1 MKKQTKES
9 CVLSISGQTWVYPP
23 EVHAT
28 GHTLVPIDC
37 HGDVTTPSSPQHL
50 TVQLS
55 GGTVNTR
62 GTHPQQ
68 LAAAGGLVEL
78 DVKNNP
84 SSVTAS
90 AGEVHN
96 MPLPKEPPLEMF
108 AGESE
113 TAYNQKLNQNHLNR
127 SSFNRMESAVV
138 GFIRNRYDR

>member
-23 EVHAT
+23 EVNAL
-28 GHTLVPIDC
+28 GHTLVPVDLP
-37 HGDVTTPSSPQHL
+37 GDVATPSSPQHL
-50 TVQLS
+50 TFQLS
-55 GGTVNTR
+55 EGTQ
-62 GTHPQQ
+62 PQQ
-68 LAAAGGLVEL
+68 LAATGGLVEL

-84 SSVTAS
+84 SPVMAS
-90 AGEVHN
+90 AGEVHV
-96 MPLPKEPPLEMF
+96 PLPKEPPLEMF

-138 GFIRNRYDR
+138 GFIRNRCDC